1 MSDEI
6 TKKEET
12 TNETA
17 PVVEATSETPAV
29 AVPAP
34 TPVSTPAPY
43 AGGAGSN
50 SYGDKRE
57 FRKNRRPTRNQAGA
71 PRSEFEQKMLSI
83 RRVTR
88 VSSGGR
94 RFSFSV
100 VMAIGNGKGKVGVGI
115 GKAGDTSLAIDK
127 ALKQAKKNV
136 VEIKTTKDM
145 SIPHIIEAKYSS
157 AVVSLQP
164 SAGKGIVAGSAVRDL
179 IELGGLKD
187 IVGKVRS
194 GSKNKLNIA
203 HATLVAF
210 SKLSTPKF

>member
-1 MSDEI
+1 MSDELI
-6 TKKEET
+6 KKEEQT
-12 TNETA
+12 TETQTPEVAA
-17 PVVEATSETPAV
+17 PVSE
-29 AVPAP
+29 
-34 TPVSTPAPY
+34 
-43 AGGAGSN
+43 N
-50 SYGDKRE
+50 KRE
-57 FRKNRRPTRNQAGA
+57 FRKNRRPSRKPAGA
-71 PRSEFEQKMLSI
+71 PRSEFDQKMLAI

-127 ALKQAKKNV
+127 AIKQAKKNI
-136 VEIKTTKDM
+136 VEIKTTKSM
-145 SIPHIIEAKYSS
+145 SIPHAVEAKYSS
-157 AVVSLQP
+157 AVITLQP
-164 SAGKGIVAGSAVRDL
+164 SEGKGVVAGSAVRDL

-203 HATLVAF
+203 NATLAAF
-210 SKLSTPKF
+210 KKLSNPKF

>member
-6 TKKEET
+6 TTTEET
-12 TNETA
+12 TNETPVMDA
-17 PVVEATSETPAV
+17 PDAVATPA
-29 AVPAP
+29 AA
-34 TPVSTPAPY
+34 TPASSPT
-43 AGGAGSN
+43 GDSSN
-50 SYGDKRE
+50 NARE
-57 FRKNRRPTRNQAGA
+57 FRKNRRPTRKQGGA

-100 VMAIGNGKGKVGVGI
+100 VMAIGNGKGKVGIGI

-127 ALKQAKKNV
+127 AIKQAKKNL
-136 VEIKTTKDM
+136 VEIKTTKTM
-145 SIPHIIEAKYSS
+145 SIPHAVDAKYSS
-157 AVVSLQP
+157 AVISLEP
-164 SAGKGIVAGSAVRDL
+164 SAGKGVVAGSAVRDL

-187 IVGKVRS
+187 IVGKVQS

-203 HATLVAF
+203 HATLLAF
-210 SKLSTPKF
+210 KKLSVSKY

>member
-1 MSDEI
+1 MSDELI
-6 TKKEET
+6 KKEDQVTTEET
-12 TNETA
+12 QTTEASNAAA
-17 PVVEATSETPAV
+17 PVADAAE
-29 AVPAP
+29 
-34 TPVSTPAPY
+34 
-43 AGGAGSN
+43 N
-50 SYGDKRE
+50 NRRE
-57 FRKNRRPTRNQAGA
+57 FRKNRRPTRKQPGA
-71 PRSEFEQKMLSI
+71 PRSEFDQKMLAI

-100 VMAIGNGKGKVGVGI
+100 VMAIGNGKGKVGIGI

-127 ALKQAKKNV
+127 ALKQAKKNL
-136 VEIKTTKDM
+136 VEIKTTSTM
-145 SIPHIIEAKYSS
+145 SIPHIVEAKYSS

-164 SAGKGIVAGSAVRDL
+164 SAGKGVVAGSAVRDL

-203 HATLVAF
+203 HATLEAF
-210 SKLSTPKF
+210 RKLSTSKF

>member
-6 TKKEET
+6 ITKENT
-12 TNETA
+12 TTEIA
-17 PVVEATSETPAV
+17 KPTSS
-29 AVPAP
+29 
-34 TPVSTPAPY
+34 PVSTPASSY
-43 AGGAGSN
+43 AGNSN
-50 SYGDKRE
+50 DRE
-57 FRKNRRPTRNQAGA
+57 FRKNRRPTRRPNA
-71 PRSEFEQKMLSI
+71 PRNEFEQKMLAI

-115 GKAGDTSLAIDK
+115 GKAGDTALAIVK
-127 ALKQAKKNV
+127 AIKRAKKNMID
-136 VEIKTTKDM
+136 IKTTKDM
-145 SIPHIIEAKYSS
+145 SIPHMVEAKYSS
-157 AVVSLQP
+157 AIVSLQP
-164 SAGKGIVAGSAVRDL
+164 SAGKGVVAGSSVRDL

-203 HATLVAF
+203 HATLAAF
-210 SKLSTPKF
+210 KKLSNPKY

>member
-1 MSDEI
+1 MSDELI
-6 TKKEET
+6 KKEET
-12 TNETA
+12 TTE
-17 PVVEATSETPAV
+17 
-29 AVPAP
+29 AVPATAAP
-34 TPVSTPAPY
+34 AATPSPY
-43 AGGAGSN
+43 AAHNNARG
-50 SYGDKRE
+50 E
-57 FRKNRRPTRNQAGA
+57 FRKNRRPTRKQGPA

-100 VMAIGNGKGKVGVGI
+100 VMAIGNGKGKVGIGI

-127 ALKQAKKNV
+127 AIKQAKKNL
-136 VEIKTTKDM
+136 VEIKTTSTM
-145 SIPHIIEAKYSS
+145 SIPHAIDAKYSS
-157 AVVSLQP
+157 AMITLQP
-164 SAGKGIVAGSAVRDL
+164 SAGKGVVAGSAVRDL

-187 IVGKVRS
+187 VVGKVRS

-210 SKLSTPKF
+210 KKLSNPKY

>member
-1 MSDEI
+1 MSDELI
-6 TKKEET
+6 TKEET
-12 TNETA
+12 TTTEAT
-17 PVVEATSETPAV
+17 PVEATA
-29 AVPAP
+29 AAAP
-34 TPVSTPAPY
+34 SSYAPR
-43 AGGAGSN
+43 
-50 SYGDKRE
+50 GD
-57 FRKNRRPTRNQAGA
+57 FRKNRRPTRKQGPA

-100 VMAIGNGKGKVGVGI
+100 VMAIGNGKGKVGIGI

-127 ALKQAKKNV
+127 AIKQAKKNL
-136 VEIKTTKDM
+136 VEIKTTSTM
-145 SIPHIIEAKYSS
+145 SIPHTVEAKYSS
-157 AVVSLQP
+157 AMITLQP
-164 SAGKGIVAGSAVRDL
+164 SAGKGVVAGSAVRDL

-210 SKLSTPKF
+210 KKLSNPKF

>member
-6 TKKEET
+6 ITKEET
-12 TNETA
+12 TTEIAKPEVSN
-17 PVVEATSETPAV
+17 V
-29 AVPAP
+29 AN
-34 TPVSTPAPY
+34 
-43 AGGAGSN
+43 SN
-50 SYGDKRE
+50 DRE
-57 FRKNRRPTRNQAGA
+57 FRKNRRPTRRPNT

-127 ALKQAKKNV
+127 AIKSAKKNMV
-136 VEIKTTKDM
+136 DIKTTKDM
-145 SIPHIIEAKYSS
+145 SIPHIVEAKYSS
-157 AVVSLQP
+157 AIVSLQP
-164 SAGKGIVAGSAVRDL
+164 SAGKGVVAGSAVRDL

-210 SKLSTPKF
+210 KKLSDPKY

>member
-6 TKKEET
+6 TKKEEQT
-12 TNETA
+12 TETT
-17 PVVEATSETPAV
+17 PVVETTTPATDV
-29 AVPAP
+29 AA
-34 TPVSTPAPY
+34 TPAP
-43 AGGAGSN
+43 AAAPAN
-50 SYGDKRE
+50 SYNNRE
-57 FRKNRRPTRNQAGA
+57 FRKNRRPARKQAGA

-100 VMAIGNGKGKVGVGI
+100 VMAIGNGKGKIGVGI

-136 VEIKTTKDM
+136 IEIKTTKTM
-145 SIPHIIEAKYSS
+145 SIPHIVEAKYSS
-157 AVVSLQP
+157 AVISLQP
-164 SAGKGIVAGSAVRDL
+164 SAGKGVVAGSAVRDL

-187 IVGKVRS
+187 VVGKVRS

-203 HATLVAF
+203 HATLAAF
-210 SKLSTPKF
+210 EKLSTSKY

>member
-6 TKKEET
+6 ITKENT
-12 TNETA
+12 TTEIVK
-17 PVVEATSETPAV
+17 PTSSPTPA
-29 AVPAP
+29 
-34 TPVSTPAPY
+34 SSY
-43 AGGAGSN
+43 AGNSN
-50 SYGDKRE
+50 DRE
-57 FRKNRRPTRNQAGA
+57 FRKNRRPTRRPNA
-71 PRSEFEQKMLSI
+71 PRNEIEKKMLAI

-115 GKAGDTSLAIDK
+115 GKAGDTALAIDK
-127 ALKQAKKNV
+127 AIKRAKKNMID
-136 VEIKTTKDM
+136 IKTTKDM
-145 SIPHIIEAKYSS
+145 SIPHIVEAKYSS

-164 SAGKGIVAGSAVRDL
+164 SAGKGVVAGSSVRDL

-203 HATLVAF
+203 HATLAAF
-210 SKLSTPKF
+210 KKLSNPKY

>member
-1 MSDEI
+1 MSDELI
-6 TKKEET
+6 KKEET
-12 TNETA
+12 TQDTN
-17 PVVEATSETPAV
+17 V
-29 AVPAP
+29 AQDN
-34 TPVSTPAPY
+34 
-43 AGGAGSN
+43 GGR
-50 SYGDKRE
+50 RE
-57 FRKNRRPTRNQAGA
+57 FKKNRRPTRRPGGA

-127 ALKQAKKNV
+127 AVKQAKKNL

-145 SIPHIIEAKYSS
+145 SIPHIVEAKYSS

-179 IELGGLKD
+179 VELGGLKD

-203 HATLVAF
+203 HATIDAF
-210 SKLSTPKF
+210 KKLSNPKF

>member
-6 TKKEET
+6 ITKEET
-12 TNETA
+12 TTEATATPVA
-17 PVVEATSETPAV
+17 PVRTG
-29 AVPAP
+29 
-34 TPVSTPAPY
+34 Y
-43 AGGAGSN
+43 QGSN
-50 SYGDKRE
+50 SNDRE
-57 FRKNRRPTRNQAGA
+57 FRKNRRPTRRPNA

-127 ALKQAKKNV
+127 AIKSAKKNV
-136 VEIKTTKDM
+136 VEIKTTKEM
-145 SIPHIIEAKYSS
+145 SIPHAVQAKYSS
-157 AVVSLQP
+157 AVITLQP
-164 SAGKGIVAGSAVRDL
+164 SAGKGVVAGSAVRDL

-187 IVGKVRS
+187 IVGKVMS

-203 HATLVAF
+203 HATLAAF
-210 SKLSTPKF
+210 EKLSDPKY

>member
-6 TKKEET
+6 ITKEET
-12 TNETA
+12 TTETETSVA
-17 PVVEATSETPAV
+17 SATAV
-29 AVPAP
+29 N
-34 TPVSTPAPY
+34 
-43 AGGAGSN
+43 SN
-50 SYGDKRE
+50 SNSNDRE
-57 FRKNRRPTRNQAGA
+57 FRKNRRPTRRPNA

-100 VMAIGNGKGKVGVGI
+100 VMAIGNGKGKVGIGI

-127 ALKQAKKNV
+127 AIKSAKKNMV
-136 VEIKTTKDM
+136 DIKTTKEM
-145 SIPHIIEAKYSS
+145 SIPHTVEAKYSS

-210 SKLSTPKF
+210 KKLSDPKY

>member
-6 TKKEET
+6 ITTEET
-12 TNETA
+12 TTEIA
-17 PVVEATSETPAV
+17 KPDVVA
-29 AVPAP
+29 
-34 TPVSTPAPY
+34 TPAPFV
-43 AGGAGSN
+43 ANANSN
-50 SYGDKRE
+50 SNDRE
-57 FRKNRRPTRNQAGA
+57 FRKNRRPTRRPNA

-100 VMAIGNGKGKVGVGI
+100 VMAIGNGKGKVGIGI

-127 ALKQAKKNV
+127 AIKSAKKNMV
-136 VEIKTTKDM
+136 DIKTTKDM
-145 SIPHIIEAKYSS
+145 SIPHIVEAKYSS

-164 SAGKGIVAGSAVRDL
+164 SAGKGVVAGSAVRDL

-210 SKLSTPKF
+210 KKLSDPKY

>member
-1 MSDEI
+1 MSDELI
-6 TKKEET
+6 TKEET
-12 TNETA
+12 TTTEAT
-17 PVVEATSETPAV
+17 PVEATA
-29 AVPAP
+29 AAP
-34 TPVSTPAPY
+34 SSYAPR
-43 AGGAGSN
+43 
-50 SYGDKRE
+50 GD
-57 FRKNRRPTRNQAGA
+57 FRKNRRPTRKQGPA

-100 VMAIGNGKGKVGVGI
+100 VMAIGNGKGKVGIGI

-127 ALKQAKKNV
+127 AIKQAKKNL
-136 VEIKTTKDM
+136 VEIKTTSTM
-145 SIPHIIEAKYSS
+145 SIPHTVEAKYSS
-157 AVVSLQP
+157 AMITLQP
-164 SAGKGIVAGSAVRDL
+164 SAGKGVVAGSAVRDL

-210 SKLSTPKF
+210 KKLSNPKF

>member
-6 TKKEET
+6 ITKEET
-12 TNETA
+12 TTETA
-17 PVVEATSETPAV
+17 TPVATPT
-29 AVPAP
+29 AP
-34 TPVSTPAPY
+34 TNNY
-43 AGGAGSN
+43 SN
-50 SYGDKRE
+50 SNNQE
-57 FRKNRRPTRNQAGA
+57 FRKNRRPTRRPNA

-100 VMAIGNGKGKVGVGI
+100 VMAIGNGKGKVGIGI

-127 ALKQAKKNV
+127 AIKSAKKNV
-136 VEIKTTKDM
+136 VEIKTTKEM
-145 SIPHIIEAKYSS
+145 SIPHAVEAKYSS
-157 AVVSLQP
+157 AVISLQP
-164 SAGKGIVAGSAVRDL
+164 SAGKGVVAGSAVRDL

-210 SKLSTPKF
+210 KKLSDPKY